1 MHRHHFC
8 VCSRRESKGPRRSS
22 YLKPAIRLI
31 GSNRKPL
38 IATYWNS
45 FGNISGASYWR
56 TAMSRPGTPHDGRIH
71 DRGITRRHL
80 LKSGAA
86 FAVAAAP
93 ILSADAAQGQ
103 PPRDDAGTLEPIW
116 RENPPPGRRIVLRG
130 GTIVSMDPKIGD
142 LVKGDILIEGT
153 KIVSVAKEVR
163 APAQVQTISALN
175 TIIIPGFVD
184 AHRHSW
190 EGQLRRII
198 PNGAI
203 AEYMAA
209 THQGFARFYRPHD
222 IYVGNLI
229 TALGCIDAG
238 ITCVIDNSHNS
249 RSAAHSD
256 AAVQALIDSG
266 IRGVHASGAPQT
278 GEWDRQWPQ
287 DLERLQKQV
296 FTSTD
301 QMVTLRMFA
310 GMSRDNW
317 SLARRLGIRI
327 TTESNAAGPDFEE
340 FFKEKLIRPDNT
352 FNHCQGWPD
361 QVWQRVKES
370 GATVNVCPR
379 SDSQYALGEGVSAFQ
394 KALDHGMRPG
404 FSIDNEVSYGTD
416 MFSEMRVAFHVQRAM
431 ATYRKVNGDAKAP
444 SLVSVRQVL
453 ECATAGGAA
462 CAGLLDKCGTLTPGK
477 EADIVMIRTDDLNV
491 YPSNH
496 AIGTVV
502 SAADVRNI
510 DTVII
515 GGRVRK
521 LRGRMVGVNMDKF
534 RQLADESR
542 QYLFTKAGYKLDI
555 FSKG

>member
-1 MHRHHFC
+1 M
-8 VCSRRESKGPRRSS
+8 
-22 YLKPAIRLI
+22 A
-31 GSNRKPL
+31 
-38 IATYWNS
+38 
-45 FGNISGASYWR
+45 
-56 TAMSRPGTPHDGRIH
+56 GR
-71 DRGITRRHL
+71 
-80 LKSGAA
+80 
-86 FAVAAAP
+86 AAAQT
-93 ILSADAAQGQ
+93 AAN
-103 PPRDDAGTLEPIW
+103 DAGTLEPVW
-116 RENPPPGRRIVLRG
+116 RQTSPAPALLLKG
-130 GTIVSMDPKIGD
+130 GTIVSLDPKVGD
-142 LVKGDILIEGT
+142 FADGDVLIQGT
-153 KIVSVAKEVR
+153 KIVAVGPSGQTKV
-163 APAQVQTISALN
+163 PPQAQVIDAKG

-198 PNGAI
+198 PDGAI
-203 AEYMAA
+203 GDDMAT
-209 THQGFARFYRPHD
+209 THNGFARYYRPHD

-238 ITCVIDNSHNS
+238 ITCIIDNSHNS

-256 AAVQALIDSG
+256 GAVQALIDSG

-278 GEWDRQWPQ
+278 GEWDKQWPQ
-287 DLERLQKQV
+287 DLERLQKR
-296 FTSTD
+296 FFSSRD
-301 QMVTLRMFA
+301 QLVTLRMFA
-310 GMSRDNW
+310 GMSREHW
-317 SLARRLGIRI
+317 ELARRLGLRI
-327 TTESNAAGPDFEE
+327 TTESNAAGQDFAD
-340 FFKEKLIRPDNT
+340 FLTQKLVRSDNT

-361 QVWQRVKES
+361 QVWQRVKDS

-416 MFSEMRVAFHVQRAM
+416 MFTEMRVAFHVQRAM

-444 SLVSVRQVL
+444 VAVTVRDVL

-477 EADIVMIRTDDLNV
+477 EADVVMIRADDINV

-502 SAADVRNI
+502 SAADVRNV

-521 LRGRMVGVNMDKF
+521 LRGKMAGINMDSF
-534 RQLADESR
+534 RKMAVESR
-542 QYLFTKAGYKLDI
+542 NYLFMKAGYKLDI
-555 FSKG
+555 FSKPL